1 MINEYKFRGRLNKC
15 FNSDKIYI
23 DESRGSWSKKFD
35 NVIKNCLISNG
46 VVQKSNFDLSY
57 LHENVSDNFMKTDT
71 AGDGISNAKSIS
83 IANVDSSND
92 AKVDLFLN
100 RKEENFYILKDV
112 DIPNKNTLILGPEDN
127 IAFNNSSTGFSLR
140 IQVDNGSGAAAEV
153 DVIIKR

>member
-1 MINEYKFRGRLNKC
+1 MATLLHNITTILT
-15 FNSDKIYI
+15 
-23 DESRGSWSKKFD
+23 
-35 NVIKNCLISNG
+35 
-46 VVQKSNFDLSY
+46 QDL
-57 LHENVSDNFMKTDT
+57 LA

>member
-1 MINEYKFRGRLNKC
+1 MATLLHNITTILT
-15 FNSDKIYI
+15 
-23 DESRGSWSKKFD
+23 
-35 NVIKNCLISNG
+35 
-46 VVQKSNFDLSY
+46 QDL
-57 LHENVSDNFMKTDT
+57 LA

-100 RKEENFYILKDV
+100 RKEENFYILKGV